1 MANNDKLT
9 VATKEDYTF
18 ELLLNDIHDSAAG
31 SEDDALAD
39 ERAERERKSKLVVLQ
54 MLIVK
59 ANKYNDDSHR
69 DDEKLRNAIDAKLNA
84 DLAGYIYFISQ
95 NPQFDYSW
103 NYLRKRENSYKEFLV
118 EGIRFLENV
127 LADINMLAGMPRIAK
142 DVHVVMNDIIDV
154 KLTADKSFVKTGVLW
169 ENFHRMATVKRSYSF
184 IVKSKDSIL
193 VAGMRKEASDAEKL
207 MTAALAMIN
216 EQKNIQNGQE
226 AKVD

>member
-18 ELLLNDIHDSAAG
+18 ELLLNDIHDSAAVG
-31 SEDDALAD
+31 EDDALAD

-59 ANKYNDDSHR
+59 ANEYNDDSHR

-127 LADINMLAGMPRIAK
+127 LADINMLANKPRTMK
-142 DVHVVMNDIIDV
+142 DVHVVLNDIFDV
-154 KLTADKSFVKTGVLW
+154 SLTGEKPFVKTCVLW
-169 ENFHRMATVKRSYSF
+169 ENFHRMAAAKRTYSF
-184 IVKSKDSIL
+184 TVMSNDCIL
-193 VAGMRKEASDAEKL
+193 VTGKRKDASDAEKL
-207 MTAALAMIN
+207 MTVALAMIK
-216 EQKNIQNGQE
+216 EQKDVQNEQE